1 MCVKHQTQFISFRHA
16 VKSFRGNLTM
26 TSSATLAGR
35 FVRRTSLGNDE
46 YRVNFKQ
53 IDCDVLDTLASDEA
67 CAVTPSMSK
76 IYIRLI
82 RSPLSHWE
90 REGVLRFAGE
100 EREGKS
106 LTAWEQLRELT
117 GVASSTLSKALT
129 WMHDAGVIG
138 YDARKNGVG
147 IRIFINRA
155 RSSIRS
161 NEGKK
166 NLRLVPAPSV
176 TTPAPSDGMPFK
188 EDICRE
194 DLDKDI
200 NPRAHSRAAGTPIGD
215 ESSAPTSAEQSSL
228 KPSERGITCNP
239 STHFD
244 LGRVVGMVKRELE
257 PVIVSACD
265 EAIASACRKEA
276 ALNREWFERAGL
288 PKAIRVAQHEAFN
301 VLRSHGVIAKKTL
314 NSGDVGRHCVASEE
328 GREGKNEKIR
338 IAAFLAEASDS
349 IRQAAANNAALQ
361 NACTVASG
369 ELGGL
374 HNRLFSE
381 ERFDLQELET
391 KLKDVEDRLT
401 KALLETIPAADL
413 EAIRKSA
420 QAELRGYET
429 RMGREVFE
437 ETVHRWVDT
446 KLRERFGLP
455 RLSLFYL

>member
-1 MCVKHQTQFISFRHA
+1 M
-16 VKSFRGNLTM
+16 M
-26 TSSATLAGR
+26 TSAATVAGR

-129 WMHDAGVIG
+129 WMHDTGVIG

-155 RSSIRS
+155 RSSIRG
-161 NEGKK
+161 NGGEK

-188 EDICRE
+188 EDLCRE

-215 ESSAPTSAEQSSL
+215 ESSTTTSTEQPSS
-228 KPSERGITCNP
+228 KPSERGITHGP
-239 STHFD
+239 STQFD
-244 LGRVVGMVKRELE
+244 LGQIVGMVKRELE
-257 PVIVSACD
+257 PVIASACD
-265 EAIASACRKEA
+265 KAIASACRKEA
-276 ALNREWFERAGL
+276 ALNREWFEKAGL
-288 PKAIRVAQHEAFN
+288 PKAIRVAQHEAFD
-301 VLRSHGVIAKKTL
+301 VLRSHGVIAKKAL
-314 NSGDVGRHCVASEE
+314 NSGDVGRHCLTSEE

-338 IAAFLAEASDS
+338 IAAFLAEAGTL
-349 IRQAAANNAALQ
+349 IRQVAANDMASEKPALRGACITAERELGDLRDRITTGDKGLPIDLAEVENRLVAAGDRIMEAIWQSTDPGKIETMLKSARAALQ
-361 NACTVASG
+361 
-369 ELGGL
+369 
-374 HNRLFSE
+374 
-381 ERFDLQELET
+381 
-391 KLKDVEDRLT
+391 
-401 KALLETIPAADL
+401 
-413 EAIRKSA
+413 
-420 QAELRGYET
+420 GYEAT
-429 RMGREVFE
+429 MEPEVYK
-437 ETVHRWVDT
+437 DT
-446 KLRERFGLP
+446 LRRHVIARLREQHGIP